1 MGDLLPACKILIER
15 PETGKKG
22 IPNTAINQ
30 KMVKDRFHKQDLEKV
45 CTVIKK
51 TGTIFTFLEQL
62 RKN

>member
-51 TGTIFTFLEQL
+51 LVKSLHFW
-62 RKN
+62 NN